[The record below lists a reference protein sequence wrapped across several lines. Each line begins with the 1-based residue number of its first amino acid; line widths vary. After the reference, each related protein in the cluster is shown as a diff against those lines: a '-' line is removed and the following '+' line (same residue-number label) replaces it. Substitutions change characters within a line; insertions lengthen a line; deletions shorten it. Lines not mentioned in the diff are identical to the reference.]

1 MGYSSTCFIQ
11 ILKYLRNLN
20 SMTSLVLFKNNL
32 RINDNDILFD
42 ACKDDKKIL
51 PVYIL
56 DEKNTDKP
64 LGSSSKYWL
73 HKSLESL
80 NNKLNNNLQV
90 FKGDT
95 IKIISSLLELHSIN
109 QIYCEEPF
117 LSMDITLFDKLQN
130 LCSLKNIDLNTRNCT
145 LLWKPYH
152 ILKSDDTPYKVFTP
166 FYRRGCLTS
175 TLPQK
180 PVGSPSSIN
189 YYSCSNNTSID
200 QLELL
205 DNFPW
210 HEKFDN
216 IWKIDEES
224 AMYIF
229 KDFIDTKINDYK
241 LERDFPALNKNSK
254 LSPYIRFGLISINRM
269 WYELDKLIPNKSI
282 DHFKSELGWREFSYY
297 LLYHFPHLQYE
308 NMQAKFNNFEWENSN
323 KHFEAWK
330 KGCTG
335 YPIVDA
341 GMRELWQTG
350 FIHNRTRMVVA
361 SFLVKNLLID
371 WRLGEKW
378 FWDCLVDADYA
389 SNVASWQ
396 WVAGTGA
403 DAAPYFRIFNPI
415 LQGKKFDTDG
425 KYIRHYV
432 PELNALPEKYL
443 NEPWEIDHKLSYPKP
458 IIDYSYSRQRALEK
472 YERIK

>member
-42 ACKDDKKIL
+42 ACKDNKKIL

-95 IKIISSLLELHSIN
+95 IKIIRSLLDLHSIN

-130 LCSLKNIDLNTRNCT
+130 LCSLNNIDLNTRNCT

-175 TLPQK
+175 TVPQK
-180 PVGSPSSIN
+180 PVGGPSAIN
-189 YYSCSNNTSID
+189 YYSCLNNTSID

-216 IWKIDEES
+216 IWKIDEEG

-432 PELNALPEKYL
+432 PELNSLPEKYL

>member
-42 ACKDDKKIL
+42 ACKDNKKIL

-95 IKIISSLLELHSIN
+95 IKIIRSLLDLHSIN

-130 LCSLKNIDLNTRNCT
+130 LCSLNNIDLNTRNCT

-175 TLPQK
+175 TVPQK
-180 PVGSPSSIN
+180 PVGGPSAIN
-189 YYSCSNNTSID
+189 YYSCLNNTSID

-330 KGCTG
+330 KGRTG

-432 PELNALPEKYL
+432 PELNSLPEKYL

>member
-1 MGYSSTCFIQ
+1 MVSI
-11 ILKYLRNLN
+11 
-20 SMTSLVLFKNNL
+20 VLFKNNL
-32 RINDNDILFD
+32 RLNDNDVLFE
-42 ACKDDKKIL
+42 ACKYNDKIL
-51 PVYIL
+51 PIYIL
-56 DEKNTDKP
+56 DELNTDKP

-73 HKSLESL
+73 HHSLKSL
-80 NNKLNNNLQV
+80 NNKLNNKLQ
-90 FKGDT
+90 FYKGDT
-95 IKIISSLLELHSIN
+95 IKIIDRLLDIHSIDN
-109 QIYCEEPF
+109 IFCEEAF
-117 LSMDITLFDKLQN
+117 LSMDITLFDKLDN
-130 LCSLKNIDLNTRNCT
+130 LCSLNNISLSTKNCT

-166 FYRRGCLTS
+166 FYRKGCLTS
-175 TLPQK
+175 DIPKK
-180 PVGSPSSIN
+180 PVGKPKEIN
-189 YYSCSNNTSID
+189 YYDCKNDTYLE

-205 DNFPW
+205 DNVQW
-210 HEKFDN
+210 HSKFEK
-216 IWKIDEES
+216 IWNIDEQS
-224 AMYIF
+224 ALNIF
-229 KDFIDTKINDYK
+229 NDFIRTKINDYK
-241 LERDFPALNKNSK
+241 LERDFPALNKNSS
-254 LSPYIRFGLISINRM
+254 LSPYIRFGLISLNRM
-269 WYELDKLIPNKSI
+269 WYELDKLNSNKSI

-297 LLYHFPHLQYE
+297 LLHHFPHLQYK
-308 NMQAKFNNFEWENSN
+308 NMQPKFDNFEWENSI
-323 KHFEAWK
+323 KYFDAWK
-330 KGCTG
+330 KGQTG

-350 FIHNRTRMVVA
+350 FIHNRIRMVVA

-415 LQGKKFDTDG
+415 LQGKKFDTNG

-432 PELNALPEKYL
+432 PELNSLSDKDL
-443 NEPWEIDHKLSYPKP
+443 NEPWEIEHNLKYPSP
-458 IIDYSYSRQRALEK
+458 IIEYRYSRQRALEK

>member
-11 ILKYLRNLN
+11 ILKYLRNLS

-42 ACKDDKKIL
+42 ACKDNKKIL

-95 IKIISSLLELHSIN
+95 IKIISSLLDLHSIN
-109 QIYCEEPF
+109 QIYCEEAF

-175 TLPQK
+175 TVPQK
-180 PVGSPSSIN
+180 PVGGPSAIN
-189 YYSCSNNTSID
+189 YYSCLNNTSID

-432 PELNALPEKYL
+432 PELNSLPEKYL

>member
-20 SMTSLVLFKNNL
+20 SMSSLVLFKNNL

-117 LSMDITLFDKLQN
+117 LSMDITLFDKIQN

-180 PVGSPSSIN
+180 PVGRPSSIN

-323 KHFEAWK
+323 KYFEAWK

-432 PELNALPEKYL
+432 PELNSLPEKYL

>member
-11 ILKYLRNLN
+11 ILKYLRYLS

-42 ACKDDKKIL
+42 ACKDNKKIL

-95 IKIISSLLELHSIN
+95 IKIISSLLDLHSIN
-109 QIYCEEPF
+109 QIYCEEAF

-180 PVGSPSSIN
+180 PVGRPSSIN

-432 PELNALPEKYL
+432 PELNSLPEKYL

>member
-11 ILKYLRNLN
+11 ILKYLRNLS

-42 ACKDDKKIL
+42 ACKDNKKIL

-95 IKIISSLLELHSIN
+95 INIISSLLDLHSIN

-175 TLPQK
+175 TVPQK
-180 PVGSPSSIN
+180 PVGGPSAIN
-189 YYSCSNNTSID
+189 YYSCLNNTSID

-432 PELNALPEKYL
+432 PELNSLPEKYL

>member
-42 ACKDDKKIL
+42 ACKDNKKIL

-95 IKIISSLLELHSIN
+95 IKIIRSLLDLHSIN

-130 LCSLKNIDLNTRNCT
+130 LCSLNNIDLNTRNCT

-180 PVGSPSSIN
+180 PVGRPSSIN

-308 NMQAKFNNFEWENSN
+308 NMQVKFNNFEWENSN

-432 PELNALPEKYL
+432 PELNSLPEKYL

>member
-1 MGYSSTCFIQ
+1 MA
-11 ILKYLRNLN
+11 
-20 SMTSLVLFKNNL
+20 SLVLFKNNL
-32 RINDNDILFD
+32 RFNDNDVLFE
-42 ACKDDKKIL
+42 ATSSNEEII

-56 DEKNTDKP
+56 DEINTKKT

-95 IKIISSLLELHSIN
+95 IKIISSLLDLHSIN

-130 LCSLKNIDLNTRNCT
+130 LCSSKNIDLNTRNCT

-205 DNFPW
+205 YNFPW

-323 KHFEAWK
+323 EHFEAWQ

-350 FIHNRTRMVVA
+350 FVHNRTRMVVA

-432 PELNALPEKYL
+432 PELNSLPEKYL

-458 IIDYSYSRQRALEK
+458 IIEYGYSRQRALEK

>member
-1 MGYSSTCFIQ
+1 
-11 ILKYLRNLN
+11 
-20 SMTSLVLFKNNL
+20 
-32 RINDNDILFD
+32 
-42 ACKDDKKIL
+42 
-51 PVYIL
+51 
-56 DEKNTDKP
+56 
-64 LGSSSKYWL
+64 
-73 HKSLESL
+73 
-80 NNKLNNNLQV
+80 
-90 FKGDT
+90 
-95 IKIISSLLELHSIN
+95 
-109 QIYCEEPF
+109 
-117 LSMDITLFDKLQN
+117 
-130 LCSLKNIDLNTRNCT
+130 
-145 LLWKPYH
+145 
-152 ILKSDDTPYKVFTP
+152 
-166 FYRRGCLTS
+166 
-175 TLPQK
+175 
-180 PVGSPSSIN
+180 
-189 YYSCSNNTSID
+189 
-200 QLELL
+200 
-205 DNFPW
+205 
-210 HEKFDN
+210 
-216 IWKIDEES
+216 
-224 AMYIF
+224 
-229 KDFIDTKINDYK
+229 
-241 LERDFPALNKNSK
+241 
-254 LSPYIRFGLISINRM
+254 
-269 WYELDKLIPNKSI
+269 
-282 DHFKSELGWREFSYY
+282 
-297 LLYHFPHLQYE
+297 
-308 NMQAKFNNFEWENSN
+308 MQAKFNNFEWENSN

-432 PELNALPEKYL
+432 PELNSLPEKYL